1 MAKTNFA
8 KDQLKSVIERIERLE
23 KEKAE
28 MAGDIKEVFA
38 EAKGNGFDVKI
49 IRKVLRIRKQDAAE
63 RSTEEEM
70 IDLYLHA
77 VGFEDT
83 PLAKAASGLSLPETV
98 ERLERAADLAD
109 AAA

>member
-8 KDQLKSVIERIERLE
+8 RDQLRSVIERIENLE

-28 MAGDIKEVFA
+28 LASDIKEVFA
-38 EAKGNGFDVKI
+38 EARGNGFDVKI

-70 IDLYLHA
+70 IDLYLSA
-77 VGFEDT
+77 VGFEKT
-83 PLAKAASGLSLPETV
+83 PLGQASGLSLPETV
-98 ERLERAADLAD
+98 ERLERAAALED
-109 AAA
+109 AA